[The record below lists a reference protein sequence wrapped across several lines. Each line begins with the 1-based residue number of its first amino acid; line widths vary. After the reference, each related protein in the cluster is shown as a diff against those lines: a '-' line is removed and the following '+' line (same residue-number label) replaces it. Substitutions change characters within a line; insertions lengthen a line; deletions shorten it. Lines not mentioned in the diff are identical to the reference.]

1 MRCIQIQPS
10 TKSVSNFMKKKIA
23 IIGTGLAGLVCADR
37 LSPDFEIS
45 LFDKS
50 RGMSGRLSTRRAQS
64 GETVFAFDHG
74 AQYFSARS
82 VAFKNWLEPL
92 EAKGHVRRWQPRIVT
107 ISATGSAPRP
117 TSEKFVFSP
126 SMNSVGKVKFSVS
139 AHKQLYLDTPVAA
152 IDGAP
157 GAWRLNCGESF
168 FGPFEHVVLAVPAP
182 QALALLPP
190 NADFVGRVQ
199 DVQMLGCHTLML
211 GYLPQKDIAADWHC
225 AFFDDA
231 LLGFAAFNC
240 RKPDRNGGTSLV
252 VQTRHDWSQAHI
264 EDELEGVAELM
275 AHRFKDLTGLSPAA
289 GGYYRL
295 HRWRYASVEQPA
307 GAKYLHD
314 DALKLSATGDWCLG
328 SKVEDAFT
336 SGYCLAEKLNAQ

>member
-1 MRCIQIQPS
+1 
-10 TKSVSNFMKKKIA
+10 MKKKIA

-231 LLGFAAFNC
+231 LLGFAAFNS
-240 RKPDRNGGTSLV
+240 RKPDRSGGTSLV

-264 EDELEGVAELM
+264 EDEVEGVAELI

-289 GGYYRL
+289 DGYYRL

-314 DALKLSATGDWCLG
+314 DALKLSAIGDWCLG
-328 SKVEDAFT
+328 GKVEDAFT
-336 SGYCLAEKLNAQ
+336 SGYSLAKQLNAEFS

>member
-1 MRCIQIQPS
+1 
-10 TKSVSNFMKKKIA
+10 MKKKIA

-92 EAKGHVRRWQPRIVT
+92 EAKGHVRRWQPRMVT

>member
-1 MRCIQIQPS
+1 
-10 TKSVSNFMKKKIA
+10 
-23 IIGTGLAGLVCADR
+23 
-37 LSPDFEIS
+37 
-45 LFDKS
+45 
-50 RGMSGRLSTRRAQS
+50 
-64 GETVFAFDHG
+64 
-74 AQYFSARS
+74 
-82 VAFKNWLEPL
+82 
-92 EAKGHVRRWQPRIVT
+92 
-107 ISATGSAPRP
+107 
-117 TSEKFVFSP
+117 
-126 SMNSVGKVKFSVS
+126 
-139 AHKQLYLDTPVAA
+139 
-152 IDGAP
+152 
-157 GAWRLNCGESF
+157 
-168 FGPFEHVVLAVPAP
+168 VPAP

-275 AHRFKDLTGLSPAA
+275 AHRFKDLTGLSPGAD
-289 GGYYRL
+289 GYYQL

-314 DALKLSATGDWCLG
+314 DELKLSAIGDWCLG
-328 SKVEDAFT
+328 SNVGDAFT
-336 SGYCLAEKLNAQ
+336 SGYSLAKHLNAELT

>member
-1 MRCIQIQPS
+1 
-10 TKSVSNFMKKKIA
+10 MKKKIA
-23 IIGTGLAGLVCADR
+23 IIGAGLAGLVCADH
-37 LSPDFEIS
+37 LSPDFNIS

-64 GETVFAFDHG
+64 GETIFAFDHG
-74 AQYFSARS
+74 AQYFSAKS
-82 VAFKNWLEPL
+82 VAFKDWLEPL
-92 EAKGHVRRWQPRIVT
+92 EVNGHLRRWQPRMVT
-107 ISATGSAPRP
+107 ISEVGSVPCPA
-117 TSEKFVFSP
+117 SEKFVFSP
-126 SMNSVGKVKFSVS
+126 SMNSVGKVKFSVW
-139 AHKQLYLDTPVAA
+139 AHQQLYLDTPVAA

-168 FGPFEHVVLAVPAP
+168 SGPFEHVVLAVPAP
-182 QALALLPP
+182 QALALLPSH
-190 NADFVGRVQ
+190 ADFAGRVQ
-199 DVQMLGCHTLML
+199 GVQMLGCHTLML
-211 GYLPQKDIAADWHC
+211 GYLPQNDIAADWHC

-231 LLGFAAFNC
+231 LLGFAAFNSS
-240 RKPDRNGGTSLV
+240 KPDRSGGTSLV

-264 EDELEGVAELM
+264 EDEVEGVAELI

-289 GGYYRL
+289 DGYYRL

-314 DALKLSATGDWCLG
+314 DALKLSAIGDWCLG

-336 SGYCLAEKLNAQ
+336 SGYSLAKQLNAEFS

>member
-1 MRCIQIQPS
+1 
-10 TKSVSNFMKKKIA
+10 MKKKIA

-82 VAFKNWLEPL
+82 VAFKNWLKPL
-92 EAKGHVRRWQPRIVT
+92 EAKGHVRRWQPRMVT
-107 ISATGSAPRP
+107 ISETGSAPRP

-126 SMNSVGKVKFSVS
+126 SMNSVGKVMFSVS

-314 DALKLSATGDWCLG
+314 DALKLSAIGDWCLG

>member
-1 MRCIQIQPS
+1 
-10 TKSVSNFMKKKIA
+10 MKKKIA
-23 IIGTGLAGLVCADR
+23 IIGTGLAGLVCADH

-240 RKPDRNGGTSLV
+240 CKPDRNGGTSLV

-264 EDELEGVAELM
+264 EDEVEGLAVLIG
-275 AHRFKDLTGLSPAA
+275 HRFKDLTGLSTAA

-295 HRWRYASVEQPA
+295 HRWRYASAKQPA
-307 GAKYLHD
+307 GVKYFYD
-314 DALKLSATGDWCLG
+314 DAMKLSAIGDWCLG

-336 SGYCLAEKLNAQ
+336 SGYSLAKQLNAEFS